1 LTCNAAYWLRV
12 LPLLADLR
20 VITVDFRGH
29 GLSGHCDTYR
39 YDDYENDLEDVVT
52 GLELDGFTVAGH
64 SLGGYVALRA
74 SIRDDRIAAVL
85 AVDVKSDWSAADAE
99 LAERSR
105 TASQRVEP
113 DRNVVVD
120 RLLRTLSPVTL
131 AGAELDEF
139 VSRSIEAVD
148 GGWRLRWDRR
158 VLATEPVD
166 PFAFLS
172 DVPCKATVIAGSHS
186 DVMPPSAAERFAAAI
201 PNARLEVVDGAGH
214 HVELEA
220 PDRVAQAIRALT

>member
-29 GLSGHCDTYR
+29 GLSEHRDSYR
-39 YDDYENDLEDVVT
+39 YDDYEHDLEDIVS
-52 GLELDGFTVAGH
+52 GLELEGVTVAGH

-120 RLLRTLSPVTL
+120 RLLRTLSPVAL

-148 GGWRLRWDRR
+148 GGWRPRWDRR

-201 PNARLEVVDGAGH
+201 PNASLEVVDSVGH

-220 PDRVAQAIRALT
+220 PTRVAQAIRALT